1 MLWGEYLETN
11 GEKGVQPPDWA
22 YQMIDDINAFQ
33 SAPVGSEESSALGVR
48 LVENLTGNMVMIGTV
63 LAPRPIYHRNSLK
76 NFADFKTHSY
86 EFYRTYP
93 YRAYQWFL
101 DDES

>member
-1 MLWGEYLETN
+1 MGDGSAET
-11 GEKGVQPPDWA
+11 G
-22 YQMIDDINAFQ
+22 
-33 SAPVGSEESSALGVR
+33 LR
-48 LVENLTGNMVMIGTV
+48 LVENLTGNLVLIGTV
-63 LAPRPIYHRNSLK
+63 HAPNPIYHRNALK
-76 NFADFKTHSY
+76 NFAEFKTQSF